1 MEIKSTLVE
10 AHIFRQEGNDI
21 EFLLIKRAENDKIYP
36 GLWQMVTGS
45 IDENEKAYSTALREI
60 KEETGL
66 TPRNLWV
73 IPNVNNF
80 YNPSNDTV
88 NLIPVF
94 AALVDSESNIKLS
107 EEHSDF
113 KWVYKEEAVKI
124 LPWKGQRN
132 SVETIHEYFT
142 KEMQNLNLVEI
153 KIARQ

>member
-94 AALVDSESNIKLS
+94 AALVDSESNVKLS

-113 KWVYKEEAVKI
+113 KWVCKEEAVKI

>member
-10 AHIFRQEGNDI
+10 AHIFRQQGNDI